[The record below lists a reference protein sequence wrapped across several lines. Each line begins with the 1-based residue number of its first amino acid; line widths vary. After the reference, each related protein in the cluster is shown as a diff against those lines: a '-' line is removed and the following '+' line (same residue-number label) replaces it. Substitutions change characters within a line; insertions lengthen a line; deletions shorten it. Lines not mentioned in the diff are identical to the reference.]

1 MLTLSDGL
9 SLLLPQPGGLLSLK
23 VEINIPEQFRKY
35 TNVTHLHHQS
45 SQYSL
50 PLFFSA
56 HLEEEEDVGLVEDLM
71 VGGQVTLETRDVLLL
86 TQAQETLKSH
96 F

>member
-23 VEINIPEQFRKY
+23 VEINIPEKFSQKIYYR
-35 TNVTHLHHQS
+35 HLHHQP

-50 PLFFSA
+50 PLFFAA

-71 VGGQVTLETRDVLLL
+71 EGGQVTLETRDVLLL
-86 TQAQETLKSH
+86 TQAQETLKAH